1 MERDEQIAIQKC
13 QKGDLGKFG
22 ILYDKYIKKIYDFI
36 YFKTHHK
43 ETAEDLTSQTF
54 FKALNKINSFK
65 LEDGFF
71 SAWLFQIA
79 RNTVIDH
86 YRTQKYNLD
95 IDEVW
100 DLSDE
105 TDIERDIDTKEKLK
119 DVEKY
124 LEKLT
129 REQREVI
136 IMRIWQEMSYKEIA
150 EATGKTEASL
160 KMMYSRTINKLR
172 QEMPLAI
179 FISMLLL
186 FK

>member
-1 MERDEQIAIQKC
+1 MTDEIKIIQKC
-13 QKGDLGKFG
+13 QKGDLEKFG
-22 ILYDKYIKKIYDFI
+22 ILYDKYIKKIYNFI

-54 FKALNKINSFK
+54 FKALDKINSFK
-65 LEDGFF
+65 IEEGFF

-95 IDEVW
+95 IDEIW
-100 DLSDE
+100 DLSDDI
-105 TDIERDIDTKEKLK
+105 DIERDIDTKEKLK
-119 DVEKY
+119 EVEKY
-124 LEKLT
+124 LKKLT
-129 REQREVI
+129 SEQREIV
-136 IMRIWQEMSYKEIA
+136 IMRIWQGMSYREIV
-150 EATGKTEASL
+150 EVTGKTEASL

-172 QEMPLAI
+172 QDMPLAL

-186 FK
+186 F